1 METKEMVRI
10 IHLQGVGSMPATE
23 AQTLKI
29 GDILVWNF
37 GYTSTI
43 IGIDKV
49 TPKTIV
55 FRTRTNDGQEYA
67 KRMSKTRLVAKV
79 ND

>member
-1 METKEMVRI
+1 METKDMVKLIR
-10 IHLQGVGSMPATE
+10 LQEIGFMPAVE
-23 AQTLKI
+23 ARTLKI
-29 GDILVWNF
+29 GDILLWNF

-55 FRTRTNDGQEYA
+55 FRTRTSDGQEYTR
-67 KRMSKTRLVAKV
+67 RMSKTRLVAKL
-79 ND
+79 NE